1 MELIIERAKHAD
13 TEKLVEIFHNAYSE
27 NEELGFPSSASM
39 VEAEE
44 VREWISNMIIYTG
57 KEKRTNNI
65 IATLRFKYSEEWQ
78 CYVLSRLAV
87 KSSYKGKGIATKLM
101 KYGECKLSEM
111 GEKRVRL
118 TVAKT
123 HPYLPKIYGEKGYE
137 IVGERL
143 LQDLPYDELIMEKL
157 L

>member
-1 MELIIERAKHAD
+1 MELIIERAKQAD
-13 TEKLVEIFHNAYSE
+13 AVQLVEIFHDAYSE
-27 NEELGFPSSASM
+27 NVLLGFPSSASK
-39 VEAEE
+39 VGVEE
-44 VREWISNMIIYTG
+44 VREWINDMIIYTG
-57 KEKRTNNI
+57 KEIRTNDI
-65 IATLRFKYSEEWQ
+65 IATVRFKYSEEWQ

-87 KSSYKGKGIATKLM
+87 KSSFKGMGIATKLM
-101 KYGECKLSEM
+101 RYGECEISEM

-123 HPYLPKIYGEKGYE
+123 HPYLTTMYEKKGYK

>member
-1 MELIIERAKHAD
+1 MELIIERAKHVDAD
-13 TEKLVEIFHNAYSE
+13 KLVKIFHDAYSE
-27 NEELGFPSSASM
+27 NEKLGFPSSAANVAS
-39 VEAEE
+39 EE
-44 VREWISNMIIYTG
+44 VRDWINNMILYTG
-57 KEKRTNNI
+57 KDKHTNNI
-65 IATLRFKYSEEWQ
+65 IATIRFKYSEEWQ

-101 KYGECKLSEM
+101 EYGESTLSEM
-111 GEKRVRL
+111 GEEKVRL

-123 HPYLPKIYGEKGYE
+123 HPYLPKIYSEKGYE

>member
-13 TEKLVEIFHNAYSE
+13 AGKLVELFQNAYSE
-27 NEELGFPSSASM
+27 NEKLGFPSSASK
-39 VEAEE
+39 VEARE
-44 VREWISNMIIYTG
+44 VREWINNMIIYTG

-65 IATLRFKYSEEWQ
+65 IATIRFKYSEEWQ

-101 KYGECKLSEM
+101 KYGECKLSEI

-118 TVAKT
+118 TVAKS
-123 HPYLPKIYGEKGYE
+123 HPYLPKMYAEKGYE
-137 IVGERL
+137 IVGEREF
-143 LQDLPYDELIMEKL
+143 QDLLYDELIMEKL

>member
-13 TEKLVEIFHNAYSE
+13 AEKLVGIFHNAYSE
-27 NEELGFPSSASM
+27 NENLGFPSSASK
-39 VEAEE
+39 VDAEE
-44 VREWISNMIIYTG
+44 VKEWINNMIIYTG
-57 KEKRTNNI
+57 KEKLTNNI
-65 IATLRFKYSEEWQ
+65 IATIRFKYSEEWQ

-101 KYGECKLSEM
+101 KYGECNLSEM

-123 HPYLPKIYGEKGYE
+123 HPYLPKMYGEKGYE

-143 LQDLPYDELIMEKL
+143 FQNLPYDELIMEKL